1 MAQVTAGAC
10 NLPLVLHG
18 TIVLLLSQA
27 AGYAFF
33 RVLAGQRQDGVRAG
47 MWRMSHAAC
56 SAGAVFLIALGPVVP
71 HLSLVPLPAAFVVDA
86 LIASTYALCLGTVV
100 AGWSGQ
106 RGVRSAGPWSNR
118 AVYVLY
124 VAGALGSTLSGLALL
139 WGATRAYF
147 AS

>member
-1 MAQVTAGAC
+1 MQVTAGAC
-10 NLPLVLHG
+10 NIPLVLHG
-18 TIVLLLSQA
+18 TIVLLLSQL

-33 RVLAGQRQDGVRAG
+33 RALAGAHHDSARTG

-56 SAGAVFLIALGPVVP
+56 SAGAIFLIALGPVLP
-71 HLSLVPLPAAFVVDA
+71 HLSLVPLPAAIVVDA

-106 RGVRSAGPWSNR
+106 RGIRPGGPRSNR

-124 VAGALGSTLSGLALL
+124 LAGALGSTLSGLALL

-147 AS
+147 AP

>member
-1 MAQVTAGAC
+1 MQVTAGAC
-10 NLPLVLHG
+10 NIPLVLHG
-18 TIVLLLSQA
+18 TIVLLLSQV

-33 RVLAGQRQDGVRAG
+33 RALAGAEHDGARTG

-71 HLSLVPLPAAFVVDA
+71 HLSFLPLPAAIVVDA
-86 LIASTYALCLGTVV
+86 LIVSTYALCLGTVV
-100 AGWSGQ
+100 AGWSGH
-106 RGVRSAGPWSNR
+106 RGIRPAGPWSNG

-124 VAGALGSTLSGLALL
+124 VTGALGSTLSALALL
-139 WGATRAYF
+139 WGATRAYL

>member
-1 MAQVTAGAC
+1 MQAMEGAC
-10 NLPLVLHG
+10 NIPLVLHG
-18 TIVLLLSQA
+18 TIVLLLSQV

-33 RVLAGQRQDGVRAG
+33 RAIAGAQHEGPRTG

-71 HLSLVPLPAAFVVDA
+71 HLSLVPLPAAVVVDA
-86 LIASTYALCLGTVV
+86 LIASTYALCLGTLV
-100 AGWSGQ
+100 AGWSGH
-106 RGVRSAGPWSNR
+106 RGVRPVGPWSNL

-124 VAGALGSTLSGLALL
+124 LAGALGSTLSGLALL
-139 WGATRAYF
+139 WGATRTYF